1 MVISDRT
8 AEIRTVSVESAMRDL
23 RAAITRLERVYEMSS
38 EDMLAAV
45 RSGMRNDT
53 AEIARWMVLYQELQ
67 YLAA

>member
-8 AEIRTVSVESAMRDL
+8 AEIRTVSVESAVREL
-23 RAAITRLERVYEMSS
+23 RATITRLERIYEMSS
-38 EDMLAAV
+38 EDMLAVV

-53 AEIARWMVLYQELQ
+53 AEIARWMVLYRELQ

>member
-1 MVISDRT
+1 
-8 AEIRTVSVESAMRDL
+8 MRDL
-23 RAAITRLERVYEMSS
+23 RATITRLERIYEMTS

>member
-23 RAAITRLERVYEMSS
+23 RATITRLERAYEMSS

-45 RSGMRNDT
+45 RSGMRNHT
-53 AEIARWMVLYQELQ
+53 AEIARWMVLYQELLS
-67 YLAA
+67 LAA